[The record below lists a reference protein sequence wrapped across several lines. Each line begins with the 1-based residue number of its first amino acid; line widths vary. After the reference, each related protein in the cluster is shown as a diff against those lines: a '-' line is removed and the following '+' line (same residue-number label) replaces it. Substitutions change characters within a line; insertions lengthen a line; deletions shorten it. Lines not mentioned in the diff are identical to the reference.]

1 MVGENKVDRY
11 LDRNW
16 ETDIV
21 SYPEPAV
28 EIIDESFRKYVIG
41 NAGMERI
48 YTGCRWA
55 EGPAWFGDGR
65 YLLWSD
71 IPNNR
76 MLRWTE
82 ETESVS
88 EFRKP
93 SNNSNG
99 NVRDREGR
107 LISCEHLT
115 RRVTRTE
122 HDGTVN
128 IIASSFENLPLNSPN
143 DVVVHSDGGVWF
155 TDPDYGILNDYE
167 GDKSEPELPTA
178 VYRIDPVTAS
188 VEAKATGILKPNGL
202 CFSPDFTKLYVS
214 DSGSDNPKVI
224 YVFEVTSDGSS
235 LNEKTVF
242 TETGND
248 STDGIRCDS
257 DGNIWASAQRGTN
270 SISIYSPDAKLI
282 GRIYVPEV
290 PANLTFGGIKR
301 NRLFI
306 TASQSVYS
314 IYTGATGAAL
324 S

>member
-1 MVGENKVDRY
+1 MPSKNNADRR

-21 SYPEPAV
+21 AYPEPAV
-28 EIIDESFRKYVIG
+28 EVLDERFQKYVVG

-76 MLRWTE
+76 ILRWTE
-82 ETESVS
+82 ETGSVS
-88 EFRKP
+88 EYRKP
-93 SNNSNG
+93 SNNANG
-99 NVRDREGR
+99 NVRDRNGR
-107 LISCEHLT
+107 LVTCEHLT

-128 IIASSFENLPLNSPN
+128 TIASSFRNHPLNSPN
-143 DVVVHSDGGVWF
+143 DAAVHSDGAVWF

-167 GDKSEPELPTA
+167 GDKSEPELSTA
-178 VYRIDPVTAS
+178 IYRIDPVDGS
-188 VEAKATGILKPNGL
+188 VELKASGIHKPNGI

-214 DSGSDNPKVI
+214 DSGSNNPKVI
-224 YVFEVTSDGSS
+224 YVYEMTNGGTT
-235 LNEKTVF
+235 LNGGKVF

-257 DGNIWASAQRGTN
+257 DGNLWASAQRGTN
-270 SISIYSPDAKLI
+270 SIAIYSPESDLI

-290 PANLTFGGIKR
+290 PSNLTFGGKKR

-314 IYTGATGAAL
+314 IYTGAKGAAL

>member
-1 MVGENKVDRY
+1 MPSKNKADRR

-21 SYPEPAV
+21 AYPEPAV
-28 EIIDESFRKYVIG
+28 EVLDERFQKYVVG

-76 MLRWTE
+76 ILRWTE
-82 ETESVS
+82 ETGSVS
-88 EFRKP
+88 EYRKP
-93 SNNSNG
+93 SNNANG
-99 NVRDREGR
+99 NVRDRKGR
-107 LISCEHLT
+107 LVTCEHLT

-128 IIASSFENLPLNSPN
+128 TIASSFRNHPLNSPN
-143 DVVVHSDGGVWF
+143 DAAVHSDGAVWF

-167 GDKSEPELPTA
+167 GDKSEPELSTA
-178 VYRIDPVTAS
+178 IYRIDPVDGS
-188 VEAKATGILKPNGL
+188 VELKASGIRKPNGI

-214 DSGSDNPKVI
+214 DSGSNNPKVI
-224 YVFEVTSDGSS
+224 YVYEMTNEGTT
-235 LNEKTVF
+235 LNGGKVF

-257 DGNIWASAQRGTN
+257 DGNLWASAQRGTN
-270 SISIYSPDAKLI
+270 SISIYSTESDLI
-282 GRIYVPEV
+282 GRIYVPEG
-290 PANLTFGGIKR
+290 PSNLTFGGKKR

-314 IYTGATGAAL
+314 IYTGAKGAAL

>member
-1 MVGENKVDRY
+1 MVGENKFDRH
-11 LDRNW
+11 LNRNW
-16 ETDIV
+16 ETGVV

-76 MLRWTE
+76 ILRWTE
-82 ETESVS
+82 ETGSVS

-128 IIASSFENLPLNSPN
+128 VIADSFKNFPLNSPN
-143 DVVVHSDGGVWF
+143 DAVVHSDGAVWF

-167 GDKSEPELPTA
+167 GDKSESELAPA
-178 VYRIDPVTAS
+178 VYRIDPISGS
-188 VEAKATGILKPNGL
+188 VETKAIGMLKPNGL

-224 YVFEVTSDGSS
+224 YLYEVTSGGTALSG
-235 LNEKTVF
+235 KKVF

-248 STDGIRCDS
+248 STDGISCDT

-270 SISIYSPDAKLI
+270 SISVYSPEAKLI
-282 GRIYVPEV
+282 GRIYLPEI
-290 PANLTFGGIKR
+290 PSNLTFGGRKK

-314 IYTGATGAAL
+314 IYTGAIGTAL